1 MACTQSTRSTGTM
14 TGWFFGARAGGAGS
28 SAGSAPSSAP
38 SSGASGASS
47 AGSSGTGS
55 PMPSACSALSYF
67 TAAAQYEPQRGM
79 PKNLILSSRT
89 TFATKARDGYCRTAS
104 LAASAS
110 VRVFWASSNVFWASA
125 NVACAP
131 SSAFSASA
139 KPSGSASSPSRAF
152 LSSTAACAP
161 STAAWASAT
170 GASASVAGPV
180 ASSTAAVAAASSS
193 SYSSR
198 CWNRSNVTPSA
209 GSSSLTPP
217 LSTFPAMSQPSDA
230 PQKPIN
236 GTPSFSPFRPT

>member
-28 SAGSAPSSAP
+28 SAGSAP

-79 PKNLILSSRT
+79 PKNLMRSSRT

-139 KPSGSASSPSRAF
+139 RPSGSASSPSRAF
-152 LSSTAACAP
+152 SSTAACAP

-209 GSSSLTPP
+209 GSSSPIPP

-230 PQKPIN
+230 PQKPIK
-236 GTPSFSPFRPT
+236 GTPSFSPFTPT